1 MVFKVFRWKN
11 KNYISK
17 KYFDVLSSTVLLTD
31 YYTVYLFILD
41 YKDCFNFGS
50 ALSYARKS
58 YWIIQRKRRHRD
70 ESSTSCTKI
79 IGFVD
84 EFFPNNLGG
93 KHEFMLAIENMSMA
107 KTRKFFHGFYAFAVQ
122 SLPVQLIALKKF
134 SVINDIFSKMYHQ
147 VSRWHRNTR

>member
-1 MVFKVFRWKN
+1 MRENPIELFKEN
-11 KNYISK
+11 ADIETNH
-17 KYFDVLSSTVLLTD
+17 LQA
-31 YYTVYLFILD
+31 
-41 YKDCFNFGS
+41 
-50 ALSYARKS
+50 ALK
-58 YWIIQRKRRHRD
+58 
-70 ESSTSCTKI
+70 C

-107 KTRKFFHGFYAFAVQ
+107 KTQKIFHGFYAFAVQ

-147 VSRWHRNTR
+147 VSR